1 MKWLRKGRFRFLRRQ
16 RGFTLI
22 EIVVALGILAAIGVG
37 LLRALDTNS
46 RAVRTLDERVVAT
59 NMATAY
65 FEAISNSDYETVP
78 PYYDDVVANIT
89 IPAQYEV
96 NYSISFSDDGHVWSD
111 TYSDETLQTLQKIT
125 VFVSH
130 QEKPVLS
137 ICTFKAE
144 K

>member
-1 MKWLRKGRFRFLRRQ
+1 MEALLA
-16 RGFTLI
+16 
-22 EIVVALGILAAIGVG
+22 VAIMAAIAVVFIS
-37 LLRALDTNS
+37 ALDTNA
-46 RAVRTLDERVVAT
+46 RAIRTLDERVVAT

-65 FEAISNSDYETVP
+65 FEAISKSLYDTEP

-89 IPAQYEV
+89 IPAQYYV
-96 NYSISFSDDGHVWSD
+96 NYSVSFSDDGHIWSD
-111 TYSDETLQTLQKIT
+111 TYSSETLQKIT

-137 ICTFKAE
+137 MCTFKAE

>member
-1 MKWLRKGRFRFLRRQ
+1 MRVAKGRF
-16 RGFTLI
+16 GFFREQTGFSLAEVLI
-22 EIVVALGILAAIGVG
+22 AVAILAAIAVVFIS
-37 LLRALDTNS
+37 ALDTNA
-46 RAVRTLDERVVAT
+46 RAIRTLDERVVAT